1 MGVMPAPQPAESV
14 ADDRGPSWGL
24 GRLVPAA
31 YWLFGAWTTVV
42 SIRSLTSRGEE
53 PLGPYVLALVASLL
67 YLVAAAALTHNGRR
81 MRMVGWASVITQT
94 VGPLIVGLSFW
105 GINEPTSERSPW
117 SRFGAEYYYLPLLLA
132 VVGLVWLWWSN
143 PRRIVELAEQIERQ
157 PRRRS

>member
-1 MGVMPAPQPAESV
+1 MGVTPAPQPAESV

-53 PLGPYVLALVASLL
+53 PLGPYALALVASLL

-94 VGPLIVGLSFW
+94 ADS
-105 GINEPTSERSPW
+105 
-117 SRFGAEYYYLPLLLA
+117 SR
-132 VVGLVWLWWSN
+132 V
-143 PRRIVELAEQIERQ
+143 RQVE
-157 PRRRS
+157 